1 MQIKR
6 LIMNLKRLNSKRI
19 NCQKSILVFLILILF
34 TSLDLYTQDYTITLK
49 QRRMGDQIGV
59 EFWLKGD
66 NADVHKNW

>member
-1 MQIKR
+1 
-6 LIMNLKRLNSKRI
+6 MNLKRLNSKRI